1 MPMLAKKST
10 INPTSR
16 ERTLIEHRFD
26 DSDLQAEFDD
36 LTNNDDRLDYIELI
50 RGIQQVKESGA
61 ISVDELEAILRAR

>member
-10 INPTSR
+10 ISPTKR
-16 ERTLIEHRFD
+16 EKTLIEHHFD
-26 DSDLQAEFDD
+26 DPVLQAEFDD